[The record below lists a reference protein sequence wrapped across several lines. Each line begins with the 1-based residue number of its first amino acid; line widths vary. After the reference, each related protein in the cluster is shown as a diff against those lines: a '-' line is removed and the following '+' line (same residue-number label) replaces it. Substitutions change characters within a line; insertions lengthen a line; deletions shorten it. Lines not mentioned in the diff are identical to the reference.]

1 LTQLRAENAARPEP
15 AAVLAETPEHDA
27 RIAMLEEQLE
37 QAHSEAQELRTREM
51 VMHEEIDKLRAETE
65 VAQGLAELHGESGGG
80 QARENLERELVQ
92 ARQNVQIA
100 VRLRTEAE
108 EGRQRAEMELSRLQ
122 EELASQ
128 GVDAA
133 LQAPV
138 VVVPSLDEPESPEP
152 PAAEVAVAPAPQ
164 TFQPQPSVE
173 PARRGGGLLFGALMG
188 LVLGLAGAAVGFYL
202 LQPGT
207 VADQVEPSPGQ
218 AEPAAPGS
226 PDTATEMVA
235 QPTPAT
241 PTPAPATRQEAAPPP
256 AAPAPEP
263 VRPPVV
269 RSFSD
274 SLADGGRGPRMVE
287 LRATEFEMGSGPG
300 SPYFDERPRRT
311 VRLGGYAIA
320 QQEVSFAEYDHFAR
334 ATGRAVPDDMGWGR
348 GKQPVIRVSWNDA
361 VAYTKWLSQQ
371 TGQRY
376 RLPTEAEW
384 EYAARNK
391 LAPDSR
397 LDHVGFRV
405 VRGR

>member
-1 LTQLRAENAARPEP
+1 
-15 AAVLAETPEHDA
+15 
-27 RIAMLEEQLE
+27 
-37 QAHSEAQELRTREM
+37 
-51 VMHEEIDKLRAETE
+51 
-65 VAQGLAELHGESGGG
+65 
-80 QARENLERELVQ
+80 
-92 ARQNVQIA
+92 
-100 VRLRTEAE
+100 
-108 EGRQRAEMELSRLQ
+108 
-122 EELASQ
+122 
-128 GVDAA
+128 
-133 LQAPV
+133 
-138 VVVPSLDEPESPEP
+138 
-152 PAAEVAVAPAPQ
+152 
-164 TFQPQPSVE
+164 
-173 PARRGGGLLFGALMG
+173 MG

-311 VRLGGYAIA
+311 VRLGSYAIA

-384 EYAARNK
+384 EYAARAGQEERYWWGNDTGSGRANCHGCGSRWDGQRPAPAGSFAANPFGLQDMNGNVQEWVQDCYLDSYQDAPVDGRAVETAACTQRVVRGGGYASVPDSLRSASRNK